1 MPEYSFWRERV
12 NVDSVILGVLLLMNF
27 IGFNRLKE
35 TDNTSQSFWYYI
47 DAVPFVFR
55 EYICIALRVHI
66 N

>member
-1 MPEYSFWRERV
+1 M

-55 EYICIALRVHI
+55 EYICIALCVHI